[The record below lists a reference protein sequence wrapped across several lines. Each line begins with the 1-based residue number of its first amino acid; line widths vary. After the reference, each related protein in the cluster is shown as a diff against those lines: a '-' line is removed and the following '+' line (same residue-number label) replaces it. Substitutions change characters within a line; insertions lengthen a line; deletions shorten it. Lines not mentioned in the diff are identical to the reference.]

1 MSKSTDF
8 HDVLD
13 NCYETIIT
21 ITWKVSVK
29 SMYAAFC
36 YDQMQM

>member
-1 MSKSTDF
+1 MFKPTDW

-13 NCYETIIT
+13 KCYETIIT

-29 SMYAAFC
+29 SMYAVFC
-36 YDQMQM
+36 YDQMQV